1 MVLRRTCPPGEL
13 LGQRYSRL
21 GRCPHKGAFWSEQRI
36 VLSLLHGAQLFIGF
50 DDGRDGWKGDCGD
63 GQVLVEATRAV
74 FWWSLV
80 PYQMGNTIIL

>member
-1 MVLRRTCPPGEL
+1 MVLRPTCPPGEL

-50 DDGRDGWKGDCGD
+50 DVDLIVEMVRCWLKRRGRYSGGRWYRIKW
-63 GQVLVEATRAV
+63 A
-74 FWWSLV
+74 
-80 PYQMGNTIIL
+80 IK